1 MIPLCNQSTK
11 AAMNKTAINNN
22 TGINKP
28 FVLICLFTV
37 STLAATLWNGD
48 VNAETTAAKATIAAP
63 TQMAGNEGRA
73 LPACG
78 MRELSL
84 SAQCRPSG
92 DA

>member
-1 MIPLCNQSTK
+1 
-11 AAMNKTAINNN
+11 MNKPAINKNN
-22 TGINKP
+22 GVNKP

-63 TQMAGNEGRA
+63 TQMAGDHGRA

-84 SAQCRPSG
+84 SAQCQPSG